1 MSCKFKH
8 VGVWDIL
15 FYLTDDDGH
24 VLLNEDGTEKIFTLN
39 AKTLRGTD
47 NVSFIGEYFTP
58 ENLEAVSVKQGLPE
72 GYDND

>member
-1 MSCKFKH
+1 MSDKFKNI
-8 VGVWDIL
+8 GVWDIY
-15 FYLTDDDGH
+15 FYLTDDDGN

-58 ENLEAVSVKQGLPE
+58 ENLEAVEVSDE
-72 GYDND
+72 